1 MKFKNVLLASD
12 FDGTL
17 ADCNGKIPESVISAI
32 KYFMSEGGRFTVCT
46 GRIFQGFHLYSEE
59 YINAPVL
66 LGNGAMAYDYKN
78 KEIVFNDAI
87 GDEGIASL
95 EDIIFHFP
103 SVAVETYSFNKVCS
117 INAGENSIHHF
128 TSMGI
133 DFTEV

>member
-17 ADCNGKIPESVISAI
+17 ADCNGIIPESVISAI

-78 KEIVFNDAI
+78 KDADWKNSKDAI
-87 GDEGIASL
+87 QRGMQKLRGSDPSL
-95 EDIIFHFP
+95 PPH
-103 SVAVETYSFNKVCS
+103 VLKK
-117 INAGENSIHHF
+117 
-128 TSMGI
+128 
-133 DFTEV
+133 

>member
-78 KEIVFNDAI
+78 KERQHSF
-87 GDEGIASL
+87 L
-95 EDIIFHFP
+95 RIIHL
-103 SVAVETYSFNKVCS
+103 
-117 INAGENSIHHF
+117 
-128 TSMGI
+128 
-133 DFTEV
+133 D